1 MGAALAHPARR
12 PNGLR
17 PSTPRRRA
25 WKPVSDRGDLR
36 ALVDPGRVKTRGQK
50 NWWEKLAG
58 SYRAAHLAW
67 GETEIQ
73 RLSLDFSGEVVG
85 RIWRIRAFSHDLD
98 PKRTYRQRC
107 QCRLRPASGL
117 SCDAVA
123 IADRCVGGGLLQRQK
138 ATLRRRAVMS
148 AGSRAPRAGLT
159 YWTSAVSLAQGVRP
173 RLCHASMPF
182 SSLKSSTG
190 SRLSCSPSET
200 LKAKAPMP
208 KRS

>member
-1 MGAALAHPARR
+1 MPDSVPPPPRHPLLPRKTVCCRAQRR
-12 PNGLR
+12 SLDG
-17 PSTPRRRA
+17 
-25 WKPVSDRGDLR
+25 
-36 ALVDPGRVKTRGQK
+36 PGRVKTANFQLLSRQLPHQTSEGREDSEPPST
-50 NWWEKLAG
+50 WAAFRC
-58 SYRAAHLAW
+58 SYSQAPPTRF
-67 GETEIQ
+67 
-73 RLSLDFSGEVVG
+73 LDAE
-85 RIWRIRAFSHDLD
+85 FSHGLD

-123 IADRCVGGGLLQRQK
+123 ISDRCVGGGLLQRQK

-148 AGSRAPRAGLT
+148 VGSRAPRAGLT